1 MYSSNLYKA
10 KADYR
15 FYAIKTDIIQDF
27 LRTYENRE
35 FGLFLRVW
43 TPIRINY
50 FSRFDN
56 DCILTKEEAK
66 LLRNNESF
74 TSKDLQHFS
83 IKRFIDEGFLEN
95 FLLNQE
101 LPKVNELRRFQLVSP
116 DSSLIIKLFDLLTQE
131 NMCKLS
137 YSFPNLNTVG
147 FNLFNFYD
155 EYHEYLTKTEGKS
168 EIQLKCKLVLKWTS
182 I

>member
-1 MYSSNLYKA
+1 MK
-10 KADYR
+10 D
-15 FYAIKTDIIQDF
+15 
-27 LRTYENRE
+27 
-35 FGLFLRVW
+35 
-43 TPIRINY
+43 
-50 FSRFDN
+50 FSR
-56 DCILTKEEAK
+56 T
-66 LLRNNESF
+66 
-74 TSKDLQHFS
+74 
-83 IKRFIDEGFLEN
+83 

-155 EYHEYLTKTEGKS
+155 EY
-168 EIQLKCKLVLKWTS
+168 Q
-182 I
+182 